1 MSSIAIVI
9 PFFNES
15 SRISEGEYL
24 LALSKNVDANFYYV
38 NDGSRDDT
46 QAKLQSIAKRSKSKV
61 IELERNS
68 GKGEAIRKGLKE
80 AIVFNDCEIVGYLDA
95 DGAFPVS
102 EVVTSLR
109 QAKKV
114 FKEKSNVDIYIAS
127 RIKLAGKE
135 INRSSM
141 RHYLSRLIITL
152 IGFKTLNMPYDSQ
165 SGLKFFRNTDV
176 LKVSLEKPFK
186 TRWFFDLELMT
197 RLGMQ
202 EKECT
207 WEEPVN
213 SWSDIK
219 GSKIRA
225 RTILSI
231 AKEILV
237 IRGLISR
244 RQTL

>member
-46 QAKLQSIAKRSKSKV
+46 QAKLQSIAKRSKSTV
-61 IELERNS
+61 IKLERNS

-102 EVVTSLR
+102 EVITSLR

-114 FKEKSNVDIYIAS
+114 FKEKSTVDIYIAS